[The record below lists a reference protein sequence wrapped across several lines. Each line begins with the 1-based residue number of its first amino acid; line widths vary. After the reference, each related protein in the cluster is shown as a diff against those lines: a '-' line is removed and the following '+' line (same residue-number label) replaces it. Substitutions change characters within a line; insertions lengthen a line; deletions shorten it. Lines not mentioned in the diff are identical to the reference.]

1 MRPVCSRKGLAVSL
15 VRNCLRRFAPA
26 AIHLNNKER
35 LRSCL
40 GALIGI
46 ALTAGLTRLAVGSN
60 SSLPLLLAPMGAS
73 AVLLFAVP
81 ASPLSQPWS
90 IIGGNLVSALV
101 GVACVR
107 AVGDSMVAAT
117 MAVPLAIA
125 AMFYLRCV
133 HPPSGAVALTAVL
146 GGTTVHG
153 LGYGFVLAPVGL
165 NTVALLAS
173 ALVYHRLTGHRYPHR
188 AAASAA
194 PARRTGF
201 TRADLEEALAQ
212 HGEMLDVEAEDLQAL
227 FSEVE
232 IRAYRRHME
241 NLFCA
246 DVMSAAVRTVR
257 PDMTADAAWN
267 LLREHQIKALPVV
280 DDAQRVIGIV
290 TQMDFVVHAHAQV
303 QANAGAELPGT
314 VRLRPRVLVRDIM
327 SGEVKTARLLQPISE
342 LVPMFASYGH
352 HHLPVVDTANRLRG
366 MVTQANLVAGLYQK
380 SLDQI
385 TARAA

>member
-1 MRPVCSRKGLAVSL
+1 MSP
-15 VRNCLRRFAPA
+15 VRNWLFRYTPA
-26 AIHLNNKER
+26 AIHINNKER

-40 GALIGI
+40 GALLGI
-46 ALTAGLTRLAVGSN
+46 ALTAGLTRLAVGAN

-90 IIGGNLVSALV
+90 ILGGNLVSALV

-107 AVGDSMVAAT
+107 AIGDSMVAAT
-117 MAVPLAIA
+117 VAVPLAIA

-165 NTVALLAS
+165 NSVALLTS

-188 AAASAA
+188 AAAAA
-194 PARRTGF
+194 PATARRTGF
-201 TRADLEEALAQ
+201 TRADLEDALAQ

-227 FSEVE
+227 FNAVE

-246 DVMSAAVRTVR
+246 DVMTTAARTVR
-257 PDMTADAAWN
+257 PETTADAAWS

-280 DDAQRVIGIV
+280 DDEQRVIGIV
-290 TQMDFVVHAHAQV
+290 TQTDFVVHAHAH
-303 QANAGAELPGT
+303 ASAGLPGT

-327 SGEVKTARLLQPISE
+327 SGDVKTAHLLQPIAE

-380 SLDQI
+380 SLDQMV
-385 TARAA
+385 ACAA

>member
-1 MRPVCSRKGLAVSL
+1 MSP
-15 VRNCLRRFAPA
+15 VRNWLFRYTPA
-26 AIHLNNKER
+26 AIHINNKER

-40 GALIGI
+40 GALLGI
-46 ALTAGLTRLAVGSN
+46 ALTAGLTRLAVGAN

-90 IIGGNLVSALV
+90 VMGGNLVSALV

-107 AVGDSMVAAT
+107 TMGDSIAAAT
-117 MAVPLAIA
+117 VAVPLAIA

-165 NTVALLAS
+165 NSVALLAS

-188 AAASAA
+188 AAAAA
-194 PARRTGF
+194 PATARRTGF

-212 HGEMLDVEAEDLQAL
+212 HGEMLDVEAEDLQTL
-227 FSEVE
+227 FNEVE

-246 DVMSAAVRTVR
+246 DVMTAAARTVR
-257 PDMTADAAWN
+257 PETTADAAWS
-267 LLREHQIKALPVV
+267 LLREHQIKALPVI
-280 DDAQRVIGIV
+280 DDEQRVIGIV
-290 TQMDFVVHAHAQV
+290 TQTDFVVHAHAP
-303 QANAGAELPGT
+303 ASAGLPGT
-314 VRLRPRVLVRDIM
+314 VRLRPRALVRDIM
-327 SGEVKTARLLQPISE
+327 SGDVKTAHLLQPIAE
-342 LVPMFASYGH
+342 LVPLFASYGH

-380 SLDQI
+380 SLDQMV
-385 TARAA
+385 ACAA

>member
-1 MRPVCSRKGLAVSL
+1 MFSL
-15 VRNCLRRFAPA
+15 TPA

-46 ALTAGLTRLAVGSN
+46 ALTAGLTRLAVGAN

-165 NTVALLAS
+165 NSVALLAS

-188 AAASAA
+188 AASGAA
-194 PARRTGF
+194 QVTERRTGF

-212 HGEMLDVEAEDLQAL
+212 HGEMLDVEAEDLQTL
-227 FSEVE
+227 FNEVE

-246 DVMSAAVRTVR
+246 DVMTTAARTVR
-257 PDMTADAAWN
+257 PETTADAAWN
-267 LLREHQIKALPVV
+267 LLREHQIKALPVI
-280 DDAQRVIGIV
+280 DDEQRVIGIV
-290 TQMDFVVHAHAQV
+290 TQTDFVVHAHAHAHAQV
-303 QANAGAELPGT
+303 SAGLPGT

-327 SGEVKTARLLQPISE
+327 SGEVKTAHLLQPISE

-380 SLDQI
+380 SLDQMI
-385 TARAA
+385 ARAA

>member
-1 MRPVCSRKGLAVSL
+1 MSP
-15 VRNCLRRFAPA
+15 VRNWLFRYTPA
-26 AIHLNNKER
+26 AIHINNKER

-40 GALIGI
+40 GALLGI
-46 ALTAGLTRLAVGSN
+46 ALTAGLTRLAVGAN

-73 AVLLFAVP
+73 AVLLFAMP

-90 IIGGNLVSALV
+90 IVGGNLVSALV

-107 AVGDSMVAAT
+107 TIGDSMVAAT
-117 MAVPLAIA
+117 VAVPLAIA

-165 NTVALLAS
+165 NSVALLAS

-188 AAASAA
+188 AAAAA
-194 PARRTGF
+194 PAPARGTGF

-227 FSEVE
+227 FNEVE

-246 DVMSAAVRTVR
+246 DVMTAAARTVR
-257 PDMTADAAWN
+257 PETTADAAWS
-267 LLREHQIKALPVV
+267 LLREHQIKALPVI
-280 DDAQRVIGIV
+280 DDEQRVIGIV
-290 TQMDFVVHAHAQV
+290 TQTDFVVHAHAH
-303 QANAGAELPGT
+303 ASAELPGT

-327 SGEVKTARLLQPISE
+327 SGEVKTAHLLQPIAE

-380 SLDQI
+380 SLDQMV
-385 TARAA
+385 ARAA

>member
-1 MRPVCSRKGLAVSL
+1 MIVRSYKGLAVFS
-15 VRNCLRRFAPA
+15 VRNWLFGYTPA

-46 ALTAGLTRLAVGSN
+46 ALTAGLTRLAVGAN

-90 IIGGNLVSALV
+90 IVGGNLVSALV

-107 AVGDSMVAAT
+107 AIGDSMVAAT
-117 MAVPLAIA
+117 VAVPLAIA

-173 ALVYHRLTGHRYPHR
+173 ALVFHRLTGHRYPHR
-188 AAASAA
+188 AAANTATA
-194 PARRTGF
+194 TARRTGF

-227 FSEVE
+227 FNEVE

-246 DVMSAAVRTVR
+246 DVMTPAARTVR
-257 PDMTADAAWN
+257 PESTADEAWS
-267 LLREHQIKALPVV
+267 LLREHQIKALPVI
-280 DDAQRVIGIV
+280 DDEQRVIGII
-290 TQMDFVVHAHAQV
+290 TQTDFVVHAHAH
-303 QANAGAELPGT
+303 ASAGSPGT
-314 VRLRPRVLVRDIM
+314 VRLRPRALVRDLM
-327 SGEVKTARLLQPISE
+327 SGAVKTAHPLQPISE

-380 SLDQI
+380 SLDQMI
-385 TARAA
+385 ARAA

>member
-1 MRPVCSRKGLAVSL
+1 MTKVCPHKGFAVSS
-15 VRNCLRRFAPA
+15 VRNWFFRLTPA
-26 AIHLNNKER
+26 AIHINNKER

-40 GALIGI
+40 GALLGI
-46 ALTAGLTRLAVGSN
+46 ALTAGLTRLAVGAN

-73 AVLLFAVP
+73 AVLLFAMP

-107 AVGDSMVAAT
+107 TIGDSIGAAT
-117 MAVPLAIA
+117 LAVPLAIA

-153 LGYGFVLAPVGL
+153 LGYGFVLVPVGL
-165 NTVALLAS
+165 NSLALLAS

-188 AAASAA
+188 VAGAGSA
-194 PARRTGF
+194 PVRRTGF
-201 TRADLEEALAQ
+201 TRTDLEEALAQ
-212 HGEMLDVEAEDLQAL
+212 HGELLDVEAEDLQAL

-241 NLFCA
+241 NLSCA
-246 DVMSAAVRTVR
+246 DVMTTAARTVT
-257 PDMTADAAWN
+257 PETTADAAWN
-267 LLREHQIKALPVV
+267 LLREHQIKALPVI
-280 DDAQRVIGIV
+280 DDEQRVIGIV
-290 TQMDFVVHAHAQV
+290 TQTDFVVHA
-303 QANAGAELPGT
+303 QARTFCELAGTA
-314 VRLRPRVLVRDIM
+314 RSRHVLVRDIM
-327 SGEVKTARLLQPISE
+327 SNQVKTAHMLQPIAD

-352 HHLPVVDTANRLRG
+352 HHLPVVDAANRLRG

-380 SLDQI
+380 SLDQMF
-385 TARAA
+385 ACAA